1 MANRRYHHYCP
12 VARAM
17 ELLGGRWTV
26 LILRELATGP
36 KRYSDLMD
44 RLERIGTNLLAQRIR
59 ELQDAGLIIRQ
70 TQPAPSGSRVYVLTA
85 LGEQTRPL
93 LRVLAQFGA
102 HFMDDEGLYRP
113 SWLAETLLSR
123 MTAGETLPDEMIECR
138 VDDEVFYLDWRNG
151 EPRITL
157 GAAHRPAL
165 VIETDQ
171 AGLEALTQGRIAST
185 LQWSGEA
192 AAWTRF
198 RAMANLHKKQAAA

>member
-44 RLERIGTNLLAQRIR
+44 RLARIGTNLLAQRIR
-59 ELQDAGLIIRQ
+59 ELQDAGLIVRQ
-70 TQPAPSGSRVYVLTA
+70 TQPAPSGSRVYVLTT

-102 HFMDDEGLYRP
+102 HFMEDDGLYRP

-123 MTAGETLPDEMIECR
+123 MTTGEIPPDETIEFR
-138 VDDEVFYLDWRNG
+138 VDDEVFHLDWRNG
-151 EPRITL
+151 KPRITL

-171 AGLEALTQGRIAST
+171 AGLEALTQGRIASG
-185 LQWSGEA
+185 LRWSGDTT
-192 AAWTRF
+192 AWTRF
-198 RAMANLHKKQAAA
+198 RAMADRHKKQAAA